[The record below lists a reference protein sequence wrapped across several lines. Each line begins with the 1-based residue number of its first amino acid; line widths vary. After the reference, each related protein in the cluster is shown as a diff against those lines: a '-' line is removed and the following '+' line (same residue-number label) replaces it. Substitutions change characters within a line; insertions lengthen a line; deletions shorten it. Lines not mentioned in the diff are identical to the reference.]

1 MVDVPIL
8 HAVTTDQILLR
19 SDFLARAIGVMQ
31 ALGERGA
38 IHVRSRLIDAADLY
52 DLTCRLISLHVETG
66 CWCVVNDRLDLAL
79 GANAHGVQ
87 LTGHSMTVEDARR
100 VAPKLKLG
108 ASVHDPAEAVS
119 AEANGADWCVAGH
132 VFETESHPGVPRRE
146 TTFISDVARSVNT
159 PVIAIGGILPE
170 HVPSLLHTGAYG
182 IAVVRGIWEAK
193 NSADAAV
200 SYLSAYDGNGAP
212 TVSNRSGSAL

>member
-1 MVDVPIL
+1 MVDLPVL

-31 ALGERGA
+31 ALGDRGA
-38 IHVRSRLIDAADLY
+38 VHVRSRLIESVDLY
-52 DLTCRLISLHVETG
+52 EVTCRLINLHVETG

-79 GANAHGVQ
+79 AAKAHGVQ
-87 LTGHSMTVEDARR
+87 LTGHSMTIEDARK

-108 ASVHDPAEAVS
+108 ASVHDVPEAVRAEA
-119 AEANGADWCVAGH
+119 AGADWCVAGH

-146 TTFISDVARSVNT
+146 TMFISDVVRSVVT

-170 HVPSLLHTGAYG
+170 HVPSLLHAGAYG
-182 IAVVRGIWEAK
+182 IAAVRGIWEAK

-212 TVSNRSGSAL
+212 TVSSRSGSAL